1 MDAWRTKFPCWAGLE
16 ASGKQLAVYC
26 IVCRGASRIPPLAKG
41 KSFDDVDTKLLSR
54 HEATFVHST
63 ALFAAA
69 SPAAKAPSVK
79 DFEDLQ
85 GLERAYELS
94 QSGA

>member
-1 MDAWRTKFPCWAGLE
+1 M
-16 ASGKQLAVYC
+16 
-26 IVCRGASRIPPLAKG
+26 AKG

-54 HEATFVHST
+54 HETTLVHST

-79 DFEDLQ
+79 DFEEIYK
-85 GLERAYELS
+85 GLNERTSFRKMAPEVACSRSKAIKMGWCLKEAILAGRREKCDE
-94 QSGA
+94 QIV